1 MKLFLG
7 SAENITTHA
16 VCAYIGQ
23 TVLSKGTDAKLL
35 ASYYSLQANNME
47 EWTRIHR
54 NIPASWIIDSGLF
67 TMMFG
72 VGKHKTY
79 TEPDLTE
86 YTKQYIGFMNNI
98 NYKHSLIEM
107 DVHKVLGLQSL
118 AKFRAMFEKQWDTER
133 TIFVWHIEE
142 GIEGLIKLANTYPYI
157 ALSIPE
163 LRIIARQHKKKLKTM
178 VYSLFNIIEKNTK
191 EYPKIH
197 LLGCTQ
203 QELMKNN
210 NHFSADSTSWLYGVR
225 KDTIGQHQFTQL
237 KNTSLYSVG
246 YKNYKKRR
254 MGAVLAALKTT
265 AQKFQIEPNT
275 KDYMIN
281 AALQAY
287 QYQLMENHI
296 NHRYKEG
303 KHT

>member
-7 SAENITTHA
+7 GAENITTHA

-35 ASYYSLQANNME
+35 ASYYSLQTNNME

-72 VGKHKTY
+72 AGKHKTY

-210 NHFSADSTSWLYGVR
+210 NYFSADSTSWLSPARFPHASVWANN
-225 KDTIGQHQFTQL
+225 TLIPCSQHNEQYKAFLNENAVAINNNLRFYAAKYHPKL
-237 KNTSLYSVG
+237 KINEYPQ
-246 YKNYKKRR
+246 KCAF
-254 MGAVLAALKTT
+254 GAYTLR
-265 AQKFQIEPNT
+265 Q
-275 KDYMIN
+275 
-281 AALQAY
+281 
-287 QYQLMENHI
+287 MENYI

-303 KHT
+303 KHE